1 MSQIKDIGL
10 CGIGN
15 SLLDIQYLVTDEIIS
30 KLNIKK
36 GEMRLV
42 DSGFQNEIIKNI
54 GIKEEYRASGGSAAN
69 TIIAYS
75 RFGGSAA
82 YNSKLGDDEFGKFYS
97 KEFEDLGI
105 ILHYTKS
112 KTELTGTC
120 LILISPDSERTM
132 LTSLGASASF
142 GIEDLSEEL
151 IKRSKWL
158 YIEGYKFSQK
168 SSSDAVFKA
177 IEIAKKHNTKIS
189 FTFSVF
195 SVINTSKKHNTKIS
209 FTFSDVFITE
219 NFRKPVEDC
228 VKLSELIFCN
238 EAEALNFTQ
247 TNNIDDAVK
256 ILESLTPNF
265 AITKGN
271 KGAVVKWNDEIL
283 SIPSY
288 PANPVDSTGA
298 GDIFAAGFF
307 YGLIKHN
314 DAKFAGQLGSYAG
327 AKIVSQLGP
336 RLKEKHTN
344 IIDFFLG

>member
-189 FTFSVF
+189 FTFS
-195 SVINTSKKHNTKIS
+195 
-209 FTFSDVFITE
+209 DVFITE